1 MTTQIANLSDTELET
16 LRRQI
21 RAEYDVFRARGLKLD
36 MTRGKP
42 APEQLDLAEA
52 MLALPG
58 NRNHLTEVWGGRPQL
73 RGSARPP
80 RSPRPVRPAAGRTAG
95 PDRRCRQ
102 FQPRGDARL
111 HRLGAAEGRSRFG
124 RTVVEPGLH
133 LSCSRLRPPLR
144 AVRGIRH
151 PHAAGPDDR
160 PRSGYGRG
168 GSTRRRPLGQRH
180 VVCAEILQS

>member
-16 LRRQI
+16 LRCQI

-58 NRNHLTEVWGGRPQL
+58 NRNHLTEFWGGRPQL

-80 RSPRPVRPAAGRTAG
+80 RSPCLVRPAAGCATR
-95 PDRRCRQ
+95 PDC
-102 FQPRGDARL
+102 G
-111 HRLGAAEGRSRFG
+111 
-124 RTVVEPGLH
+124 
-133 LSCSRLRPPLR
+133 C
-144 AVRGIRH
+144 
-151 PHAAGPDDR
+151 
-160 PRSGYGRG
+160 
-168 GSTRRRPLGQRH
+168 
-180 VVCAEILQS
+180 